1 MEYGDQKAIYLQI
14 AEMVCDKIISKEW
27 KPSERIP
34 SVRELASNFEV
45 NPNTVMRTYGYLQQ
59 LEVVFNKRGI
69 GYFLSEDA
77 YVKTIEWRKEEFI
90 TKELPEFIKTMDS
103 LGYTLKDLEKIIKK
117 TRDENK

>member
-14 AEMVCDKIISKEW
+14 AEMICDKIISKEW

-34 SVRELASNFEV
+34 SVRELATNFEV
-45 NPNTVMRTYGYLQQ
+45 NPNTVMRTYTYLQN
-59 LEVVFNKRGI
+59 LEVIFNKRGI

-77 YVKTIEWRKEEFI
+77 FDKTLEWRKEEFI
-90 TKELPEFIKTMDS
+90 SKELPEFIKTIDA
-103 LGYTLKDLEKIIKK
+103 LGYTLKDLEQIIKK